1 MLKQRLSDGYFA
13 AKEALQDWLG
23 NRNVARLA
31 GIVGL
36 VYVLLV
42 TGFGMYWSLTPDH
55 PPLQYDRDNGSR
67 AVVGTATTSA
77 LIDVA
82 EILLDKPGG
91 FLSNDITPPGVLM
104 DNMPAWE
111 YGVLMQV
118 RDLSR
123 AMRESYSRSQS
134 QSQED
139 PDLAKAE
146 PRFNFSS
153 NSWAVP

>member
-55 PPLQYDRDNGSR
+55 PPLQYDRD
-67 AVVGTATTSA
+67 
-77 LIDVA
+77 
-82 EILLDKPGG
+82 
-91 FLSNDITPPGVLM
+91 
-104 DNMPAWE
+104 
-111 YGVLMQV
+111 
-118 RDLSR
+118 
-123 AMRESYSRSQS
+123 
-134 QSQED
+134 
-139 PDLAKAE
+139 
-146 PRFNFSS
+146 
-153 NSWAVP
+153 